1 MGKTVKTKTGTVKV
15 DGDLSKFE
23 KVKLTVKKNGGKIVA
38 GTVAVLVM
46 VGAVGIN
53 HYNKYKNNNVGSSN
67 NNNNNDTQDTTPDT
81 SVSDTVKEEEYS
93 RDLLNTRV
101 QNFTKEINAK
111 GISLTEEEVY
121 EFAAFMNID
130 TIMSEDP
137 ELAQALFEN
146 KSGEEVLTDVGHI
159 IGKLMTASMTS
170 NYQDTTNLSTLIVGN
185 DSDKAV
191 MTRLEGYRDNLTSMR
206 AEENGEHR
214 VEFATKEEE
223 EKFNEIMVDII
234 KFYSM
239 NVDGFEINGQNS
251 VIQEMGDG
259 TRFALVLVMNEIALG
274 NKNLLT
280 EEQYKGFQDLMSNEA
295 TVSNLIT
302 KINGCKSIQK
312 TK

>member
-1 MGKTVKTKTGTVKV
+1 MGKTLKTKTGTVKV

-67 NNNNNDTQDTTPDT
+67 NNNNNPQDTTPDT
-81 SVSDTVKEEEYS
+81 SVSDTVQEEEYS
-93 RDLLNTRV
+93 RELLNTRV
-101 QNFTKEINAK
+101 QDFTKDINAK

-121 EFAAFMNID
+121 EFAVFMNID
-130 TIMSEDP
+130 TIMKEDP
-137 ELAQALFEN
+137 ELAQELFGS
-146 KSGEEVLTDVGHI
+146 KSGEEVLTSAGHI
-159 IGKLMTASMTS
+159 IGKLMTTSMTS
-170 NYQDTTNLSTLIVGN
+170 NYQDTTNLSALVVGN

-191 MTRLEGYRDNLTSMR
+191 MTRLEGYRDQLTSMR

-214 VEFATKEEE
+214 IEFATKEDQ
-223 EKFNEIMVDII
+223 EKFNEIMVDVIN
-234 KFYSM
+234 FYSM
-239 NVDGFEINGQNS
+239 NVDGFDIKGENS

-259 TRFALVLVMNEIALG
+259 NRFALVLVMNEIALG

-280 EEQYKGFQDLMSNEA
+280 EEQYKGFQELMSNEVI
-295 TVSNLIT
+295 VSNLIT